1 MHRRLRLASEIVN
14 QRLQIIG
21 TVVDSNYVFVHILQI
36 TKIRPIVR
44 IMLQHRQH
52 QAYQIIWVS
61 LAGFPAVVIAKT
73 YLLLFIFAGHWVLL
87 LLCWVEAAAIRLPA
101 QLPALLRIE
110 LRLRMLLML
119 VASTVIQKS
128 VRNNGHQQLFVFS
141 NVLNF
146 FLVAH
151 QHGLQDDEAHR
162 VHVFF
167 VRVVI
172 YQ

>member
-1 MHRRLRLASEIVN
+1 
-14 QRLQIIG
+14 
-21 TVVDSNYVFVHILQI
+21 
-36 TKIRPIVR
+36 
-44 IMLQHRQH
+44 
-52 QAYQIIWVS
+52 

-73 YLLLFIFAGHWVLL
+73 DLLLFIFASHWVLL
-87 LLCWVEAAAIRLPA
+87 LLCRVEAAAIRLPA
-101 QLPALLRIE
+101 ELPALLW
-110 LRLRMLLML
+110 MLLIL
-119 VASTVIQKS
+119 IASTVIQKFVCNDS
-128 VRNNGHQQLFVFS
+128 HQQLFVFS

-172 YQ
+172 DQ

>member
-1 MHRRLRLASEIVN
+1 MHRRLRLGSEIVN

-61 LAGFPAVVIAKT
+61 LVGFPAVVIAKT
-73 YLLLFIFAGHWVLL
+73 DLLLFIFAGHWVLL

-101 QLPALLRIE
+101 ELPAL
-110 LRLRMLLML
+110 LRMLLML

>member
-21 TVVDSNYVFVHILQI
+21 AVVDSNYVFVHILQI
-36 TKIRPIVR
+36 TKIRSIVR

-61 LAGFPAVVIAKT
+61 LVGFPAVVIAKT
-73 YLLLFIFAGHWVLL
+73 DLLLFIFAGHWVLL

-101 QLPALLRIE
+101 ELPAL
-110 LRLRMLLML
+110 LRMLLML

-128 VRNNGHQQLFVFS
+128 VCNNGHQQLFVFS

-167 VRVVI
+167 VWVVI

>member
-1 MHRRLRLASEIVN
+1 MHRRLRLGSEIVN

-101 QLPALLRIE
+101 ELPALL
-110 LRLRMLLML
+110 LLLLML